1 MKEKS
6 ILSRSLCEHVASLA
20 KKEYSPTE
28 LTMAYLENIEAKKHL
43 NAYITVC
50 AEQALNAAKSAE
62 ARMLSCNRLSPL
74 DGIPYAAKDNISA
87 RGVRLSCASK
97 ILDGYV
103 APYDATAIELL
114 RENGAIL
121 LGKTNLD
128 EFAMGTGSETSC
140 FGRVK
145 NPLDNS
151 KVAGGSSGGSA
162 AAVAADLA
170 AFALGSDTGG
180 SVRQP
185 AAFCGVVGLRPT
197 YSLISRYGLVGFAP
211 SLDTVGIL
219 SKTTADC
226 ALVLS
231 AIAKKDSKDATSS
244 ASGDESYAVSQEYS
258 LRGKKIAVI
267 KELFALPLSAK
278 VQSALSRSLCALERL
293 GAEVYEISLPSL
305 GGAYASYYTI
315 SSAEASSNLSRFDGV
330 RFGYRSKNASS
341 IDDLYTASRSE
352 GFGHEV
358 KRRILF
364 GSTVLCEDFKGDL
377 YYRALAARKHI
388 TEELISALSRADLLL
403 CPTTSGEAYSAGERK
418 NELFDAY
425 TKDDT
430 FCVPASLAGLPAIS
444 LPITEMDSLPV
455 GIQLMA
461 NRFCENE
468 LLRAAHAL
476 LCELS
481 DPIKEAEH
489 E

>member
-50 AEQALNAAKSAE
+50 ADQALKCAKESE

-170 AFALGSDTGG
+170 PLIGS
-180 SVRQP
+180 QN
-185 AAFCGVVGLRPT
+185 
-197 YSLISRYGLVGFAP
+197 I
-211 SLDTVGIL
+211 
-219 SKTTADC
+219 
-226 ALVLS
+226 
-231 AIAKKDSKDATSS
+231 AI
-244 ASGDESYAVSQEYS
+244 
-258 LRGKKIAVI
+258 R
-267 KELFALPLSAK
+267 
-278 VQSALSRSLCALERL
+278 
-293 GAEVYEISLPSL
+293 
-305 GGAYASYYTI
+305 
-315 SSAEASSNLSRFDGV
+315 
-330 RFGYRSKNASS
+330 
-341 IDDLYTASRSE
+341 
-352 GFGHEV
+352 
-358 KRRILF
+358 
-364 GSTVLCEDFKGDL
+364 
-377 YYRALAARKHI
+377 
-388 TEELISALSRADLLL
+388 
-403 CPTTSGEAYSAGERK
+403 
-418 NELFDAY
+418 
-425 TKDDT
+425 
-430 FCVPASLAGLPAIS
+430 
-444 LPITEMDSLPV
+444 
-455 GIQLMA
+455 
-461 NRFCENE
+461 
-468 LLRAAHAL
+468 
-476 LCELS
+476 
-481 DPIKEAEH
+481 
-489 E
+489 